1 MIIIKAVESSVVIV
15 QTVVVIVRTVKCS
28 VVIIKTIVVI
38 VKAILIMY
46 CHQVHQ

>member
-1 MIIIKAVESSVVIV
+1 MIIIKTVESSVVIV

-38 VKAILIMY
+38 VKAILIVY